1 MQNSLKNPGT
11 VATIL
16 CALALPY
23 GAMAQ
28 SYGYNTGQAQAGYAQ
43 PGYNGASYYYG
54 AQQPAQQAAA
64 PAGYYGQ
71 QPARQQQP
79 AYQQPA
85 YQQPAPQA
93 PGSMQQ
99 PARAVSAGS
108 LGATG
113 FDINFPSESGDDV
126 DVLRLQVFLDYN
138 GFSPGEID
146 GKWGYNTERGLF
158 VYQKMNDM
166 APTGQ
171 LDSKMISRLDAFQD
185 GYLLEYT
192 LKPEDVNDRVGS
204 IPRTYPEQSKL
215 KWLPYE
221 SRIEALGEKFHMS
234 QGLLKKLNPNVDLER
249 ATAGQKL
256 LVLNVLDGID
266 TKRGDVAVV
275 RISKFNK
282 WIMAYDSA
290 GDLMFYFPCT
300 LGSEKDPLPVG
311 KTYAITTA
319 IKNPE
324 FMYKPENMW
333 DDDLGRNYL
342 IPPGPNSPVGN
353 MWIGTTRKSVGIH
366 GTPNPENIS
375 KNNSHGCIR
384 LANWDANLLASRVKS
399 GVKLEFIQ

>member
-1 MQNSLKNPGT
+1 MYSSDKVSIA
-11 VATIL
+11 VAIV
-16 CALALPY
+16 CGLALPY

-28 SYGYNTGQAQAGYAQ
+28 SYGYPAAQQAAPAYPQQ
-43 PGYNGASYYYG
+43 PAYGGASYYYG
-54 AQQPAQQAAA
+54 AQQQPAQQQPAPSRPYGQQPMYQQPAQQA
-64 PAGYYGQ
+64 PPIQ
-71 QPARQQQP
+71 
-79 AYQQPA
+79 
-85 YQQPAPQA
+85 QA
-93 PGSMQQ
+93 PGAMQQ

-166 APTGQ
+166 PPTGQ

-192 LKPEDVNDRVGS
+192 LKSEDVSDKVGS

-221 SRIEALGEKFHMS
+221 SRAEAMAEKFHLS

-249 ATAGQKL
+249 VTAGQKL

-266 TKRGDVAVV
+266 TKRGDVDVV
-275 RISKFNK
+275 RISKYNK

-290 GDLMFYFPCT
+290 GNLMFYFPCT

-319 IKNPE
+319 IKNPP

-333 DDDLGRNYL
+333 DDELGREYL

-384 LANWDANLLASRVKS
+384 LANWDAKLLASRVKA
-399 GVKLEFIQ
+399 GVKLEFVQ